1 MTNKRKKILF
11 IHETLHGGGA
21 EKVFVD
27 LIRRFDRENYDVSL
41 LLLKGIGVHMS
52 SLPSWLRTLVLY
64 KAKTSLVHK
73 VRWHFRGSRDL
84 MLKRDLN
91 KILQDE
97 SFDTIV
103 SFLEGPAMKAHYFIM
118 ERAKRNVSW
127 VHVNLEVNHWT
138 RYMFRNTA
146 EEAAMYSEM
155 DEIAFVSQGALDA
168 FVHKF
173 GVKRPMRVI
182 PNVIDNEAIRL
193 RANEEVIPTSKF
205 TIINVGRLASQKRQ
219 DRLILTAKL
228 LKAMGLD
235 FEVWILGT
243 GPMEQELKSMAKK
256 EGVANEVK
264 FLGFQTNPYTYIKA
278 ADMFLLTS
286 DTEGW
291 PTVICEALSL
301 GCPVVSTRVT
311 GSEELLGAGAGI
323 LTSKE
328 PEEISKTVYE
338 LATSPDLLAEYADR
352 AAERGRGF
360 NPEEVL
366 KQVYSII

>member
-27 LIRRFDRENYDVSL
+27 LIRRFDRQKYDVSL
-41 LLLKGIGVHMS
+41 LLIKGMGVHMS
-52 SLPSWLRTLVLY
+52 SLPSWLRTLALY

-73 VRWHFRGSRDL
+73 VRWHFRRSRDI

-91 KILQDE
+91 RILKDE
-97 SFDTIV
+97 RFDTIV
-103 SFLEGPAMKAHYFIM
+103 SFLEGPAMKSHYFIM

-146 EEAAMYSEM
+146 EEAALYSKM
-155 DEIAFVSQGALDA
+155 DEIAFVSHGALDA

-173 GVKRPMRVI
+173 GVDRPMRVI
-182 PNVIDNEAIRL
+182 PNVIDTETIRK
-193 RANEEVIPTSKF
+193 RAEEEVIPTSKF

-219 DRLILTAKL
+219 DRLIRTAKV
-228 LKAMGLD
+228 LKTMGLD

-243 GPMEQELKSMAKK
+243 GPMEQELKSLVKK

-264 FLGFQTNPYTYIKA
+264 FLGFQTNPYPYIKA

-311 GSEELLGAGAGI
+311 GSEELLGTGAGI
-323 LTSKE
+323 LTSKD
-328 PEEISKTVYE
+328 PETIGKTVYD
-338 LATSPDLLAEYADR
+338 LASSPELLAQYAAM
-352 AAERGRGF
+352 AAKRGREF